1 MKWVQDA
8 SEAAMRVGYNE
19 FRGNIYRSLP
29 NFARTMT
36 FNTAKGVLPILGKG
50 MTIEQFEELG
60 TQLSHNFF
68 DITVLG
74 EKQSMLEGID
84 ADFFANNAVTILGIG
99 TPTAGVNVVNSV
111 KNEFRLREEAL
122 RNSRNAQEL
131 DQINMDLKKLTGNKR
146 KEALKRRRQLFNEL
160 ALADFYEG
168 TL

>member
-1 MKWVQDA
+1 
-8 SEAAMRVGYNE
+8 
-19 FRGNIYRSLP
+19 
-29 NFARTMT
+29 MT

-99 TPTAGVNVVNSV
+99 TPTAGVNIVNSV
-111 KNEFRLREEAL
+111 KNEFRL
-122 RNSRNAQEL
+122 
-131 DQINMDLKKLTGNKR
+131 I
-146 KEALKRRRQLFNEL
+146 
-160 ALADFYEG
+160 
-168 TL
+168 